1 MARTE
6 PNEKHGSLPEVDK
19 ADLLRA
25 LTVERF
31 TAWKPPSS
39 ATDRAEMVA
48 YPTVRDGLPFEP
60 TARSVRAGKYRR
72 YTAAT
77 RRSS

>member
-1 MARTE
+1 MAATNPYEEHE
-6 PNEKHGSLPEVDK
+6 PPSQVDR

-31 TAWKPPSS
+31 TPWTPTTTSE
-39 ATDRAEMVA
+39 DRDEMVA
-48 YPTVRDGLPFEP
+48 CPTVRDGLPFEP
-60 TARSVRAGKYRR
+60 ITRSVRARKFRLN
-72 YTAAT
+72 TDAS